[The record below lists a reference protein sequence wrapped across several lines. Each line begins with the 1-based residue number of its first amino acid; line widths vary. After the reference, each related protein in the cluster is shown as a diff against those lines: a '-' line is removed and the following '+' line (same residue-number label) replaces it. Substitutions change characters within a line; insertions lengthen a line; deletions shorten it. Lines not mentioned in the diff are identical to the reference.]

1 MAGCQKSLLKSCQ
14 KSRHFQHNSYGGWKS
29 TWAITLI
36 SHWGQYNY
44 FPQASEKMF
53 CVIMEDEIWDDTRDC
68 AWSKQKNNQT
78 GWIPG
83 LLPNNKVKPK
93 KEVKNTWITQVC
105 GSVEEKEVLKIVAGL
120 RNQKDEKNKAKT
132 DKLKDLLKRKK
143 HSINLRKSGN
153 VECKNVKLLV

>member
-1 MAGCQKSLLKSCQ
+1 
-14 KSRHFQHNSYGGWKS
+14 
-29 TWAITLI
+29 
-36 SHWGQYNY
+36 
-44 FPQASEKMF
+44 
-53 CVIMEDEIWDDTRDC
+53 MEDEIWDDTRDC

-120 RNQKDEKNKAKT
+120 RNQKDEKEKTKT

-153 VECKNVKLLV
+153 VKCKNVKLLV